1 MFLFGMLIVTTSG
14 CCKIYYKNI
23 NMEKI
28 YINKIRN
35 LQMDYDFLITTL
47 YKTQRLL
54 EDKGLSDIELL
65 ELNNKREAEYQ
76 KSVNRVNMGMQAY
89 SN

>member
-14 CCKIYYKNI
+14 FCKIYYKNI

-35 LQMDYDFLITTL
+35 LQMDYDCLIITL
-47 YKTQRLL
+47 YKTQKLL
-54 EDKGLSDIELL
+54 EEKGLSDIELL

-76 KSVNRVNMGMQAY
+76 KSVNRVNMGMQCY